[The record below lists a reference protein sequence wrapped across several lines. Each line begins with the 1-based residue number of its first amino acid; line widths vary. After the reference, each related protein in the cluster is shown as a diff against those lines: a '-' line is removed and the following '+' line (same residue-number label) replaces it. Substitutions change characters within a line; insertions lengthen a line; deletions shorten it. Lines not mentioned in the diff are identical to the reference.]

1 MFDQLKQKIQDYKDA
16 AKIVYFCQQQV
27 LSQIVQKYQY
37 VLVFKTTNWCWN
49 NCAHCCESSGSHMP
63 KTFIPESVING
74 YINQAVQDENF
85 SREVVFTGGEI
96 TSAYKF
102 VDRHYVP
109 NIINYALNMGCGVDI
124 KTNAGWVNA
133 PLATQIYSDIEN
145 IVKKHASKTKDR
157 SGIKQEIPFQVSLSL
172 DRFHLDSLE
181 RNSKFIEHFAKT
193 DMGASFRINISSF
206 DADNGMLSELLQLL
220 NTAGVNV
227 REAVIL
233 NKNAQTLSPVYYLN
247 NNIIVQYGNGEL
259 FSGGRARNIKN
270 AYRVPAPQFSFLTAD
285 FACLVAFDTN
295 NRVTLGENCGP
306 KIAAIYNDKDGN
318 PYPLQSVLN
327 CLVETTYR
335 AEQKYRQQHFILD
348 KQVLLARKINKI
360 LGH

>member
-1 MFDQLKQKIQDYKDA
+1 MQFKDNLDFQVNTLCMCQDGVMHNLVATRPYA
-16 AKIVYFCQQQV
+16 
-27 LSQIVQKYQY
+27 
-37 VLVFKTTNWCWN
+37 LVFKTTNWCWN
-49 NCAHCCESSGSHMP
+49 NCAHCCESSGPNNP
-63 KTFIPESVING
+63 KKFIPESVIKD
-74 YINQAVQDENF
+74 YIKQALSDKRF
-85 SREVVFTGGEI
+85 DRSVVFTGGEI

-109 NIINYALNMGCGVDI
+109 NIVNYALNMGCGVDI
-124 KTNAGWVNA
+124 KTNAGWANA

-145 IVKKHASKTKDR
+145 IVKKHAPKKTSSVKP
-157 SGIKQEIPFQVSLSL
+157 EIPFQVSLSL
-172 DRFHLDSLE
+172 DRFHKDSLE

-206 DADNGMLSELLQLL
+206 DADNGMLSDLLQRL

-227 REAVIL
+227 RDAVIL

-247 NNIIVQYGNGEL
+247 DNIIVQYGNGDL

-348 KQVLLARKINKI
+348 KQVLLVRKINQIFSK
-360 LGH
+360 